1 VPKRRVA
8 HPDVESD
15 QEKEEE
21 EEDDNEEL
29 LSQIELLKERLQK
42 RSKKGSSGQAM
53 KHGGH
58 TAEREVEDTYRP
70 TQTVHTRTVSEKV
83 YGK

>member
-1 VPKRRVA
+1 MPKHRVA

-15 QEKEEE
+15 QEE

-42 RSKKGSSGQAM
+42 RSKKGSSGQVL

-70 TQTVHTRTVSEKV
+70 TQTLHTRTVSENV